1 MAAAHC
7 ILERVWGGDCPSIL
21 YSLSGLDRRLF
32 LQWTCD
38 LQPYI
43 ADAPPWQASSV
54 RISSALF
61 DGAGQLIMLILL
73 ADQGD
78 SGSL

>member
-7 ILERVWGGDCPSIL
+7 ILERVWGGLPQHTVLFEWS
-21 YSLSGLDRRLF
+21 RPEVF

-54 RISSALF
+54 RISSALC